1 MCPRRRLGTFFAVV
15 RLDDAAISENHVM
28 VKEIVT
34 SEEEAI
40 AEVER
45 LNALNADASTRY
57 FWQVARHVT
66 PGSDDVA
73 PEE

>member
-1 MCPRRRLGTFFAVV
+1 MCPRERLGTFFAVV
-15 RLDDAAISENHVM
+15 RLDDAAISDSHVM
-28 VKEIVT
+28 VKEIVS

-45 LNALNADASTRY
+45 LNALNADGSTRY
-57 FWQVARHVT
+57 FWQVARHVR
-66 PGSDDVA
+66 PAVNELA

>member
-1 MCPRRRLGTFFAVV
+1 
-15 RLDDAAISENHVM
+15 M